1 MTMFVTSA
9 FGQETAP
16 AVEAGTE
23 GGTHGATQVPGEAEH
38 GNFPPFDTQTFP
50 SQILWLVITFGL
62 FYLFLQRVVI
72 PRIGNILNVRAN
84 RIAQDLAQA
93 GKLKDEAD
101 AAVAAYEQELAEAR
115 AKANAIGQAANN
127 AAKAEA
133 ETKRKQVEAELEG
146 KLAKAE
152 ARIAKIKASAMADV
166 GTIAADT
173 AAAIVDRL
181 IGGSVDKPT
190 VEAAVKAVQE

>member
-1 MTMFVTSA
+1 MTMFVTPA

-23 GGTHGATQVPGEAEH
+23 GETHSATQVPGEAEH
-38 GNFPPFDTQTFP
+38 ANFPPFDSHTFP

-62 FYLFLQRVVI
+62 FYLFLKRVVI

-101 AAVAAYEQELAEAR
+101 AAVAAYEQE
-115 AKANAIGQAANN
+115 
-127 AAKAEA
+127 
-133 ETKRKQVEAELEG
+133 
-146 KLAKAE
+146 
-152 ARIAKIKASAMADV
+152 
-166 GTIAADT
+166 
-173 AAAIVDRL
+173 
-181 IGGSVDKPT
+181 
-190 VEAAVKAVQE
+190 

>member
-1 MTMFVTSA
+1 MFVTPGYA
-9 FGQETAP
+9 ATTEAP
-16 AVEAGTE
+16 APAGEGTTEAGTE
-23 GGTHGATQVPGEAEH
+23 HGGGHGL
-38 GNFPPFDTQTFP
+38 FPPFDPSHYP
-50 SQILWLVITFGL
+50 SQLLWLAIIFGL
-62 FYLFLQRVVI
+62 FYLFLKRVALPRVGSILDVRSQRI
-72 PRIGNILNVRAN
+72 S
-84 RIAQDLAQA
+84 QDLDQA
-93 GKLKDEAD
+93 ARLKAEAD

-152 ARIAKIKASAMADV
+152 ARIAKIKSSALADV

-173 AAAIVDRL
+173 ATAIVERL
-181 IGGSVDKPT
+181 IGGKVDKAT
-190 VEAAVKAVQE
+190 VAAAVKAVQE